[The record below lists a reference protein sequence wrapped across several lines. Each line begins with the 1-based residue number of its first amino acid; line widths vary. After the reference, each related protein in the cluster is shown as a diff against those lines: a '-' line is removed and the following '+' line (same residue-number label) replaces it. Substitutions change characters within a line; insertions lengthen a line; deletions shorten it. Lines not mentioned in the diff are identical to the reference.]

1 MVTYAHFTCIKNIK
15 YQSMMNKYV
24 LNFTKSAL
32 FLLLFIVCNALSA
45 QTTAIKLDSLTINMR
60 DVKHESKPAISR
72 DSVHFQNWVEVSIQF
87 NIKGVSNLKT
97 VELTFEKT
105 KGARDFKTFTL
116 NYLKDA
122 SGRYLS
128 FKGKRF
134 PIKNSWVTI
143 SQTLPKKL
151 LNHKVYLSI
160 QALDKASVAS
170 NTLTLTV
177 N

>member
-1 MVTYAHFTCIKNIK
+1 MSNPFI
-15 YQSMMNKYV
+15 
-24 LNFTKSAL
+24 NFTKSIL
-32 FLLLFIVCNALSA
+32 IFLFFLLSVAASA
-45 QTTAIKLDSLTINMR
+45 QTSNIKLDSLKISMR
-60 DVKHESKPAISR
+60 DIKHESKPKVAS

-87 NIKGVSNLKT
+87 SITGMTNLKT

-116 NYLKDA
+116 KYLSDA
-122 SGRYLS
+122 SGKYLS
-128 FKGKRF
+128 FQGKRF
-134 PIKNSWVTI
+134 PIKNSWATI

-160 QALDKASVAS
+160 QAVDKASVAS